1 MKKNVFEKKDWLI
14 LFFILLIA
22 TLLRLYKINSPLA
35 DFHSWRQA
43 DTAAVARN
51 FVKSGFDFLHPR
63 FDDLS
68 SIQSGKENPKGY
80 RMVELPIYN
89 VIFAY
94 AYKIFPVFSL
104 EVFGR
109 LTTLFFSLI
118 IIFVIYCLSLMEN
131 QRTTAIFTSLV
142 YAILPFIVFF
152 SRVVL
157 PETTAVSLAFL
168 GLFFLYLYSRNK
180 QTLPSGFLL
189 VLSIVSFAV
198 SFLIKPV
205 TVFYLLPAG
214 YLFLT
219 KHSWSTY
226 KKVSFYL
233 FFVIS
238 VTPLLLWRLYI
249 KHYPEGIPESSW
261 LLTDVNTYQGRLS
274 IFFKPAFFRLI
285 FFERIN
291 NDILGGYLTFFLI
304 LGIISKPKRIFFHL
318 LLVSSIIYLFVFQG
332 GNVQHEYYQI
342 IILPPLAIFTGLGIT
357 HFVSSGKNLIHP
369 LLSYPLMIVLA
380 VFSLFFSF
388 YKVKDYYSY
397 PQDLVQ
403 IAKIVNTL
411 TKEDDK
417 IVTDR
422 LGDTTLLYLMNRRGA
437 PAIYKEPDD
446 LKKFGYQYLV
456 TLNQDLIKQLKEK
469 DYQVVFEN
477 DSFALFR
484 L

>member
-274 IFFKPAFFRLI
+274 IFFKPAFFRQ
-285 FFERIN
+285 FFMA
-291 NDILGGYLTFFLI
+291 
-304 LGIISKPKRIFFHL
+304 SKRFKYDDEGRLWVFNWMGAAFNP
-318 LLVSSIIYLFVFQG
+318 VTTASSM
-332 GNVQHEYYQI
+332 
-342 IILPPLAIFTGLGIT
+342 PSA
-357 HFVSSGKNLIHP
+357 
-369 LLSYPLMIVLA
+369 
-380 VFSLFFSF
+380 
-388 YKVKDYYSY
+388 
-397 PQDLVQ
+397 
-403 IAKIVNTL
+403 
-411 TKEDDK
+411 
-417 IVTDR
+417 
-422 LGDTTLLYLMNRRGA
+422 
-437 PAIYKEPDD
+437 
-446 LKKFGYQYLV
+446 
-456 TLNQDLIKQLKEK
+456 
-469 DYQVVFEN
+469 
-477 DSFALFR
+477 
-484 L
+484 